1 MHTQPSP
8 ATKRPLFTLVAALV
22 GIFVGAACDIE
33 EPNVDDRS
41 DDAPRVANA
50 DEVEEF
56 TAMQEDADADRP
68 ALGVEEF
75 SSSLH
80 PTEKHTI
87 TVCSCGSYNGS
98 PLYVGV
104 ECAGYPSAAVCCA
117 EKCSELMAALD
128 AQD

>member
-1 MHTQPSP
+1 ML
-8 ATKRPLFTLVAALV
+8 RLGV
-22 GIFVGAACDIE
+22 FVGTACDIQ

-56 TAMQEDADADRP
+56 TAMQEDANAERP
-68 ALGVEEF
+68 ALGVEEL

-80 PTEKHTI
+80 PTEKHNI
-87 TVCSCGSYNGS
+87 TVCYCGYYNGS
-98 PLYVGV
+98 QLYVGV
-104 ECAGYPSAAVCCA
+104 ECAGYPSPAVCCA
-117 EKCSELMAALD
+117 EKCGELTAALD